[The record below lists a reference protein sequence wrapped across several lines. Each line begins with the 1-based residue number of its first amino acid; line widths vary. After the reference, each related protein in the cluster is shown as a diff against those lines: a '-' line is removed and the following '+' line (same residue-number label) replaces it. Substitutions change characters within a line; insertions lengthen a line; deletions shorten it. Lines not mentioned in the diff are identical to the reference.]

1 MRPHVRMHAL
11 TLVAGI
17 AVTLAA
23 VPAHAATVTTK
34 NACLY
39 SFNSEYRDQLVT
51 LTGSGS
57 PAGAPAGATATLSG
71 ASISAQ
77 LPLSLPQTG
86 YALGI
91 FSPGYNAIPS
101 RVWIAIAASNAVP
114 AVQVRELSVVA
125 STTIVVDGG
134 GEFVSGTPIV
144 VTIPI
149 ADTTWTVAADGPV
162 TFAQAA
168 GGTLP
173 RLPVGVDDALVA
185 VTGSIVVKPQ
195 LANLRFVLDCQP
207 GFTAAPY
214 TGFTPAAAQPFAT
227 LDAAA
232 PVPPVAV
239 PPPPAAAEA
248 APAPKLRVLSARSGV
263 RGGRIALAV
272 FCPKGTAACRGHVSV
287 RSLVKVREAS
297 RRQHVTVVKRRA
309 YSVPAGTTRTL
320 RLPLT
325 RAGRHYAANVFR
337 TMRVLAKLEPRR
349 GRVVTRVL
357 TLDR

>member
-1 MRPHVRMHAL
+1 MRSHVRRNAL

-17 AVTLAA
+17 VAALAA
-23 VPAHAATVTTK
+23 VPAHAATVTTR

-39 SFNSEYRDQLVT
+39 SFNNEYRDQLVT

-77 LPLSLPQTG
+77 LPVTLPQTG

-101 RVWIAIAASNAVP
+101 RVWVAITASNAVP

-125 STTIVVDGG
+125 STTIVVDGS

-149 ADTTWTVAADGPV
+149 PDTTWTVAADGPV
-162 TFAQAA
+162 AFSQAA

-185 VTGSIVVKPQ
+185 VSGSIVVKPQ

-207 GFTAAPY
+207 GSTAAPY
-214 TGFTPAAAQPFAT
+214 TSFTAAAALPFAT

-232 PVPPVAV
+232 PVPPVV
-239 PPPPAAAEA
+239 VPAATAPRTA
-248 APAPKLRVLSARSGV
+248 APRLRILSPRSGV

-272 FCPKGTAACRGHVSV
+272 SCPRGTVACKGRVSV
-287 RSLVKVREAS
+287 RSIVKVREGT
-297 RRQHVTVVKRRA
+297 RRRHVTMVTRRA
-309 YSVPAGTTRTL
+309 YSVPAGRTRTL

-325 RAGRHYAANVFR
+325 RAGRHYTANVFR
-337 TMRVLAKLEPRR
+337 TMRVLAKLEPSS
-349 GRVVTRVL
+349 GRAVTRVL

>member
-1 MRPHVRMHAL
+1 MRTHVLM
-11 TLVAGI
+11 LVAG
-17 AVTLAA
+17 VVAA
-23 VPAHAATVTTK
+23 LVAAPAHGATVTTK

-57 PAGAPAGATATLSG
+57 PAGAPAGTPATLSG
-71 ASISAQ
+71 ASVSAQ

-86 YALGI
+86 YALGV

-101 RVWIAIAASNAVP
+101 KVWIAIAASNAVP
-114 AVQVRELSVVA
+114 PVQVRELSVIA

-149 ADTTWTVAADGPV
+149 PDTTWTVAADGPV
-162 TFAQAA
+162 AFSQA
-168 GGTLP
+168 GPGTLP
-173 RLPVGVDDALVA
+173 QLPVGVDDALVA
-185 VTGSIVVKPQ
+185 VAGSIVVKPQ

-207 GFTAAPY
+207 GSTVAPY
-214 TGFTPAAAQPFAT
+214 TAFTPAVAPPFAT

-232 PVPPVAV
+232 PVPPVV
-239 PPPPAAAEA
+239 PPPP
-248 APAPKLRVLSARSGV
+248 PAPIVTPPAPQVRIVSTRSRV
-263 RGGRIALAV
+263 RGGRMPLVIA
-272 FCPKGTAACRGHVSV
+272 CPKGSSACRGQVSV
-287 RSLVKVREAS
+287 RSLVKIRRGT
-297 RRQHVTVVKRRA
+297 RRQYVTVVKRRA
-309 YSVPAGTTRTL
+309 YSVPAGKTRTL

-325 RAGRHYAANVFR
+325 AAGRLHAGRVFK
-337 TMRVLAKLEPRR
+337 RVQAKLAPSR
-349 GRVVTRVL
+349 GRVVTRAL